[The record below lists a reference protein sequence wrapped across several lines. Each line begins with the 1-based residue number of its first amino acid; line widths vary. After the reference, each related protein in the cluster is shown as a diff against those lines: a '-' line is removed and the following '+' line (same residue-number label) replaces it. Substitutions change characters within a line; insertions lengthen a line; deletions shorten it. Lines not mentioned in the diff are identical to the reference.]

1 MSRAPGIHACTDV
14 TGFGLLGHLRELAS
28 ASGVDVAL
36 DADRVPVL
44 EGVRALASADLVP
57 GGSLE
62 NLAHVSPHVTWAEGQ
77 SEVDKRILADAQSSG
92 GLLIAVAAEH
102 AGDLDARFGA
112 RGVSGARIG
121 EATGSGRGRITC
133 RRG

>member
-1 MSRAPGIHACTDV
+1 
-14 TGFGLLGHLRELAS
+14 
-28 ASGVDVAL
+28 
-36 DADRVPVL
+36 VPVL
-44 EGVRALASADLVP
+44 EGVRELAAADLVP

-77 SEVDKRILADAQSSG
+77 SEVDRRILADAQSSG

-102 AGDLDARFGA
+102 AEDLDARFGA
-112 RGVSGARIG
+112 QGVTAARIG

-133 RRG
+133 RRD